1 MSHLQSADKTY
12 SPVPSSEGSPHHVHK
27 RRSRHGRPPS
37 WKAEERRSPFPSALK
52 KKRSHRHG
60 SAFSARLPGSA
71 LATIDESRL
80 SRISRW
86 KLCVVVATPCVFLGV
101 SILLM
106 HLFVRGSRTQLA
118 RQKQLSLWVQQ
129 LGNACAT
136 QDCERAVSELKSSID
151 ASVDPCQDF
160 YTFACGRWGHAKHD
174 ASYMAVQRT
183 AYIANVNA
191 SLWNT
196 GHFGFSN
203 DGMRQMSAVYRS
215 CLKFFDR
222 QPVNIEEAWS
232 VSGIEAHF
240 WLSVSSFDSLF
251 TLLVGNVLAYNLES
265 VVNVRWRDDADSSS
279 PATFS
284 SVEVSAGTAI
294 ARHLDQSYR
303 KALIIRALEAVG
315 EVAYHHLLQIEHI
328 DDTVLELTPET
339 SSMLPTKE
347 VSVHDL
353 DTASANWS
361 RVLFGYA
368 KLMVKPAPSKA
379 RVRNLHVVREVLE
392 FLGRGKLR
400 AVAVYL
406 ALVPLAKFFVLAKD
420 VQLRVISSQEYDENV
435 FKYEACVRA
444 LELFFED
451 SYRQWMFARME
462 GSGTM
467 DDVNQIFTDVLTAAR
482 NFSKVFSHIPLDDK
496 RISAPPYFIKRSPED
511 VRNASNSLAEA
522 NGAPTQF
529 STDFISNTILFSR
542 QRSRNS
548 GGDTCEPL
556 LTIDSI
562 VMRWNDTESLLRL
575 LLPDFYHAG
584 ASEAAVNYGTLGY
597 YLGTV
602 AFQAAVAENWTSSS
616 DYGPCLADYV
626 HSQIGLSLHELSW
639 DYIVGR
645 HWAVQVALEA
655 AVSREA
661 DFSRSKHI
669 ARLFFLRF
677 AQTCCSRVGLPRQYD
692 DVHEMVQSPES
703 CNAVAMTGQAFAGAF
718 DCLHMPPMDC

>member
-1 MSHLQSADKTY
+1 METVSFVWGYGVDRLLFDMTFMEQGTLSRYWVRCWTTWTPCALLCVLVATFGALQDFVSDLEKY
-12 SPVPSSEGSPHHVHK
+12 NVQ
-27 RRSRHGRPPS
+27 
-37 WKAEERRSPFPSALK
+37 
-52 KKRSHRHG
+52 
-60 SAFSARLPGSA
+60 ARLACQVVLAGS
-71 LATIDESRL
+71 L
-80 SRISRW
+80 
-86 KLCVVVATPCVFLGV
+86 V
-101 SILLM
+101 SIPFLTITWLM
-106 HLFVRGSRTQLA
+106 ENNL
-118 RQKQLSLWVQQ
+118 
-129 LGNACAT
+129 
-136 QDCERAVSELKSSID
+136 
-151 ASVDPCQDF
+151 
-160 YTFACGRWGHAKHD
+160 
-174 ASYMAVQRT
+174 
-183 AYIANVNA
+183 
-191 SLWNT
+191 
-196 GHFGFSN
+196 
-203 DGMRQMSAVYRS
+203 
-215 CLKFFDR
+215 
-222 QPVNIEEAWS
+222 PVNIEEAWS

-339 SSMLPTKE
+339 SSMLPKKE
-347 VSVHDL
+347 VAVHDL

-368 KLMVKPAPSKA
+368 ELMVKPAPSKA

-400 AVAVYL
+400 TVAVYL
-406 ALVPLAKFFVLAKD
+406 ALVPLAKLFVLAKD
-420 VQLRVISSQEYDENV
+420 VQLRVISSQEYDENA

-496 RISAPPYFIKRSPED
+496 RISAPPYFIKISGGSPED
-511 VRNASNSLAEA
+511 VRNASNTLAEA

-626 HSQIGLSLHELSW
+626 HSQIGLSLHEPSW